1 MTAADDGVPAGAA
14 TGGSDDGATC
24 DVVVVGAGMGGLV
37 AARTLAGRG
46 LRPLVLEAGP
56 RVGGLVTGG
65 VVGGREVD
73 LGAEAFALRR
83 PEVRALADALGLA
96 VEVPAGGSWV
106 YSDGHAFPIP
116 AESILGIPAD
126 PAAPAVAGVLGPEGA
141 ARAVAD
147 AGLDPSVGVDAED
160 LASLVRLRMGEAVLD
175 RLVRPVA
182 GGIHAADPADLAAD
196 AVVPGLRAALAAH
209 GSLAAAVRA
218 LRAAAPRGS
227 AVATT
232 TGGLF
237 RLPRALAAAVTAVG
251 GEIRTS
257 TAVRALRRT
266 AGVWE
271 LVLDDGAPS
280 VLRAHRVVLATPGR
294 QALDLLAGVLDGPLP
309 DLPAGAAI
317 THVTLAV
324 RAPALDAAPRGS
336 GLLVA
341 PGPGPVRAKALTH
354 ASAKWQWLAAAT
366 APGEHVLR
374 LSYGR
379 PGEPPTGVDAAVARA
394 DAELLLG
401 VRLEEVTDAVVVA
414 REGALAPST
423 PAHREAVAALQ
434 TRVAALPG
442 LAVTGTWVA
451 GTGLAAVVPH
461 ADAAAE
467 ALAGRTV

>member
-1 MTAADDGVPAGAA
+1 
-14 TGGSDDGATC
+14 
-24 DVVVVGAGMGGLV
+24 
-37 AARTLAGRG
+37 
-46 LRPLVLEAGP
+46 
-56 RVGGLVTGG
+56 
-65 VVGGREVD
+65 
-73 LGAEAFALRR
+73 
-83 PEVRALADALGLA
+83 
-96 VEVPAGGSWV
+96 
-106 YSDGHAFPIP
+106 
-116 AESILGIPAD
+116 
-126 PAAPAVAGVLGPEGA
+126 VAGVLGPDGA
-141 ARAVAD
+141 ERAAAD
-147 AGLDPSVGVDAED
+147 AGLDRSVGADAED

-218 LRAAAPRGS
+218 LRAAAPPGS

-237 RLPRALAAAVTAVG
+237 RLPRALAAAVTAAG
-251 GEIRTS
+251 GEIRTG
-257 TAVRALRRT
+257 TAVRALRR
-266 AGVWE
+266 AGGTWE
-271 LVLDDGAPS
+271 LVLDDGA
-280 VLRAHRVVLATPGR
+280 VLRARRVVLATPGR
-294 QALDLLAGVLDGPLP
+294 PALDLLAGVLDGPLP

-324 RAPALDAAPRGS
+324 RAAALDAAPRGS

-341 PGPGPVRAKALTH
+341 PGAGPVRAKALTH
-354 ASAKWQWLAAAT
+354 ASAKWPWLAAAS

-379 PGEPPTGVDAAVARA
+379 PGEPPTGVDAALARA

-434 TRVAALPG
+434 ARVAALPG

-461 ADAAAE
+461 ADGAAA
-467 ALAGRTV
+467 AIAGRSVA

>member
-1 MTAADDGVPAGAA
+1 
-14 TGGSDDGATC
+14 
-24 DVVVVGAGMGGLV
+24 MGGLV

-126 PAAPAVAGVLGPEGA
+126 PAAPDVAGVLGPEGA
-141 ARAVAD
+141 ARAAAD

-218 LRAAAPRGS
+218 LRAAAPPGS

-271 LVLDDGAPS
+271 LVLDDGAPAA
-280 VLRAHRVVLATPGR
+280 LRAHRVVLATPGR

-336 GLLVA
+336 GLLVT

>member
-1 MTAADDGVPAGAA
+1 VTAP
-14 TGGSDDGATC
+14 DDGAPPAGRTS
-24 DVVVVGAGMGGLV
+24 DVVVVGAGVAGLV
-37 AARTLAGRG
+37 AARTLARRG

-56 RVGGLVTGG
+56 QVGGLVTGG
-65 VVGGREVD
+65 VVGGLEVD

-83 PEVRALADALGLA
+83 PEVRALAESLGLA

-126 PAAPAVAGVLGPEGA
+126 PTAADVAGVLGAAGTARA
-141 ARAVAD
+141 ARD
-147 AGLDPSVGVDAED
+147 AELDPSVGADAED
-160 LASLVRLRMGEAVLD
+160 LASLVRARMGEAVLD
-175 RLVRPVA
+175 LLVRPVA

-196 AVVPGLRAALAAH
+196 AVVPGLRAGLAEH
-209 GSLAAAVRA
+209 GSLAGAVRA
-218 LRAAAPRGS
+218 LRAAAPPGS

-237 RLPRALAAAVTAVG
+237 RLPRALADALTAAG
-251 GEIRTS
+251 GEIRTG
-257 TAVRALRRT
+257 TAVRRLRR
-266 AGVWE
+266 AGEAWE
-271 LVLDDGAPS
+271 LTVDDGGPAGA
-280 VLRAHRVVLATPGR
+280 RAGNMVRARRVVIATPGR
-294 QALDLLAGVLDGPLP
+294 PALDLLAGVLEGALP
-309 DLPAGAAI
+309 ELPAGAAI

-354 ASAKWQWLAAAT
+354 ASAKWSWLAAVT

-379 PGEPPTGVDAAVARA
+379 PGEPPTGVDAAQGLA
-394 DAELLLG
+394 DAERLLG
-401 VRLEEVTDAVVVA
+401 VRIEEVRDAVVVA

-423 PAHREAVAALQ
+423 PAHREAVEELRA
-434 TRVAALPG
+434 RVSALPG
-442 LAVTGTWVA
+442 LAVTGAWVA

-467 ALAGRTV
+467 ALA